1 MLTYILDLLL
11 VVVAVTMLRKG
22 RYGATRQL
30 ALAPLAVAV
39 LDAAFAAQLDLS
51 LTPVL
56 SGLLIALQL
65 VILAGSALVL
75 YRDRVLARNKQ
86 ARRRRRREIAR
97 TQAAFEQAAA
107 QRKTAPCRRAA
118 CA

>member
-1 MLTYILDLLL
+1 MFTYILDLLL
-11 VVVAVTMLRKG
+11 VAVGVAMLFKG

-30 ALAPLAVAV
+30 ALAPLAIAV
-39 LDAAFAAQLDLS
+39 LDASFAHQLELG

-65 VILAGSALVL
+65 VLIAGSALVL

-97 TQAAFEQAAA
+97 TQAAFEAAA
-107 QRKTAPCRRAA
+107 ARRIAQRRRTTA